1 MKKMDI
7 LLKLFSSP
15 RVHLINSDV
24 QKIFPL
30 HFWKVLHVGNNIVKT
45 IPHSHGPA
53 ETIKNAVCM
62 LGQ

>member
-1 MKKMDI
+1 MSNALLIKISYNNKEIKYCVGSMKKIDI

-30 HFWKVLHVGNNIVKT
+30 NF
-45 IPHSHGPA
+45 
-53 ETIKNAVCM
+53 
-62 LGQ
+62 